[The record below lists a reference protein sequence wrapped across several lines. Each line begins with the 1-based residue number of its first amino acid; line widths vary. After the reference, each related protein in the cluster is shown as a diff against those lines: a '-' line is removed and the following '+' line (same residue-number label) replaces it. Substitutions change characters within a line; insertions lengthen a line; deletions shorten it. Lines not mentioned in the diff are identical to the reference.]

1 MSRFSRAIVHSA
13 WIVYI
18 DEPSPI
24 MQTTLRSGHATAA
37 PTAHGAP
44 KPIEPPMLFSQSCGG
59 APTENG
65 KKPRPVVTDS
75 STTIAPSG
83 SVAPNAAP
91 RPSRVNLPLGRSGR
105 LASAT
110 LAGLSF
116 SASSS
121 AASDSSAPS
130 GSPSTGQSV
139 VTSQPSGTS
148 TLGLP
153 G

>member
-1 MSRFSRAIVHSA
+1 M
-13 WIVYI
+13 VYI

-24 MQTTLRSGHATAA
+24 MQMTLRSGQATAA
-37 PTAHGAP
+37 PTATGAP

-59 APTENG
+59 APTVNG

-83 SVAPNAAP
+83 NVAPSAW
-91 RPSRVNLPLGRSGR
+91 PSPSSVNLPVGRSGR

-110 LAGLSF
+110 AGLSF
-116 SASSS
+116 IASSS
-121 AASDSSAPS
+121 AARASSEPS

-139 VTSQPSGTS
+139 VTSQPSGTR
-148 TLGLP
+148 TDGLP